1 VNGGLAKMSAAEWAC
16 LDRAWQALLR
26 GNVPVGAAILDG
38 SGTIIATGQN
48 MVYSGAPASLGTVP
62 RYLARSL
69 LAHAEVNALAGLT
82 PERKYA
88 DCKLVTSLEPC
99 PLCMGA
105 VAQATVGRV
114 CYLGADPFNGAAA
127 LRMTTRYT
135 SRVPLTLSGP
145 REDAAGR
152 LAAGLHVAFFLRR
165 NPAGACATV
174 HRELRPDLVDA
185 AESLIAA
192 DLFGLAER
200 QRPWDAVAEP
210 LLAAVARS
218 SPADRDANVHAA
230 RPVRHDEGLAR

>member
-1 VNGGLAKMSAAEWAC
+1 MSAAEWAC
-16 LDRAWQALLR
+16 LDQAWQALLR

-38 SGTIIATGQN
+38 TGAIMATGQN
-48 MVYSGAPASLGTVP
+48 MVYSGAPASLDTGP

-82 PERKYA
+82 PERRYA
-88 DCKLVTSLEPC
+88 DCELVTSLEPC

-114 CYLGADPFNGAAA
+114 CYLGADAFNGAAA

-135 SRVPLTLSGP
+135 SRVPLALSGP
-145 REDAAGR
+145 RDDAVGR

-165 NPAGACATV
+165 KPSGPCATA
-174 HRELRPDLVDA
+174 HRDLRPDLVDA

-192 DLFGLAER
+192 GLFGLAER
-200 QRPWDAVAEP
+200 QRSWTEVAEP
-210 LLAAVARS
+210 LLTAVERG
-218 SPADRDANVHAA
+218 SPPDRDANVHGA

>member
-1 VNGGLAKMSAAEWAC
+1 MSAADWAC
-16 LDRAWQALLR
+16 LDQAWQALLR

-38 SGTIIATGQN
+38 TGAIVATGQN
-48 MVYSGAPASLGTVP
+48 MVYSGAPAPLDSAP
-62 RYLARSL
+62 QYLARSL

-82 PERKYA
+82 PERRYA
-88 DCKLVTSLEPC
+88 DCQLVTSLEPC

-114 CYLGADPFNGAAA
+114 CYLGADPFNGAAT

-135 SRVPLTLSGP
+135 SRVPLALSGP
-145 REDAAGR
+145 RDDAVGR
-152 LAAGLHVAFFLRR
+152 LAAGLHVAFFLHRR
-165 NPAGACATV
+165 PAGACATA

-200 QRPWDAVAEP
+200 QRPWAEVAAP
-210 LLAAVARS
+210 LLAAV
-218 SPADRDANVHAA
+218 
-230 RPVRHDEGLAR
+230 

>member
-1 VNGGLAKMSAAEWAC
+1 MSAAEGAC
-16 LDRAWQALLR
+16 LDQAWQALLR
-26 GNVPVGAAILDG
+26 GNVPVGAVVLDRT
-38 SGTIIATGQN
+38 GTIIATGQN
-48 MVYSGAPASLGTVP
+48 MVYSGAPASLDTTP
-62 RYLARSL
+62 HYLASSL

-82 PERKYA
+82 PERRYA
-88 DCKLVTSLEPC
+88 DCELVSSLEPC

-105 VAQATVGRV
+105 VVQATVGRV

-127 LRMTTRYT
+127 LRITTRYT
-135 SRVPLTLSGP
+135 SRVPLALSGP

-165 NPAGACATV
+165 RPAGPCATA

-200 QRPWDAVAEP
+200 ERPWAEVAEP
-210 LLAAVARS
+210 LLAAVERGAV
-218 SPADRDANVHAA
+218 ADRDANVYGAS
-230 RPVRHDEGLAR
+230 PVRHDEGLAR